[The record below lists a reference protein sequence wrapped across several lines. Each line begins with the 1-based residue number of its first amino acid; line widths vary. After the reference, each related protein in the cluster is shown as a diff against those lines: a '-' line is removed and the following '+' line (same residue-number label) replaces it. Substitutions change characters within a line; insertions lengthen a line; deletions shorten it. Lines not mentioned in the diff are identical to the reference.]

1 MANNYLN
8 ELSLKKEIVLIN
20 NSSKMKEDKTIEP
33 YDNTEKIDDIIK
45 TYNKETYNIKKGIIH
60 EEFIQEINKC
70 FIPDYSKEEFGRQ
83 LLQLIKNIGRKSC
96 FGGYSNNWKNDFEID
111 AIEKV
116 LKYLHN
122 FNPNKISERSGE
134 RVKAFAYLTQI
145 ISQAFISVINKKNDE
160 KKKNE
165 NYDIISY
172 TSMSDSNIMKALYN
186 QDNESEYTL
195 NQEKIEYEEY
205 EALNTNEI
213 YEIINKALQ
222 EEKDEYNIRILF
234 NTTLSLDDYN
244 KIIEIKPDNMQLII
258 EHTKEDKDDKE
269 NEW

>member
-20 NSSKMKEDKTIEP
+20 NSAKMEKDKTIEP
-33 YDNTEKIDDIIK
+33 YDNTEKIDELIK
-45 TYNKETYNIKKGIIH
+45 AYNEETYNIRKGIIH

-70 FIPDYSKEEFGRQ
+70 FIPNYSKEEFGKQ
-83 LLQLIKNIGRKSC
+83 LLKLIKNIGRKSC
-96 FGGYSNNWKNDFEID
+96 FCGYTNNWKDDFEID

-122 FNPNKISERSGE
+122 FDPNKISEITGE
-134 RVKAFAYLTQI
+134 RVKAFAYISRI
-145 ISQAFISVINKKNDE
+145 ISQAFVSVINKKNDE

-165 NYDIISY
+165 DYDIVSF
-172 TSMSDSNIMKALYN
+172 TSMSNSNIMKVLYN
-186 QDNESEYTL
+186 QDNESEYIPK
-195 NQEKIEYEEY
+195 QEKIEYETHK
-205 EALNTNEI
+205 ALNTEDI
-213 YEIINKALQ
+213 YEIINKVLQ

-234 NTTLSLDDYN
+234 NRTLSLDDYN
-244 KIIEIKPDNMQLII
+244 KIMEIKPDNMQLII
-258 EHTKEDKDDKE
+258 EHAKEDKDNDE